1 MLTLAA
7 CETGDFDVAL
17 DAAHELVRVTVAEG
31 AAGPALNAAFALAA
45 CFERMGDS
53 WQAVRLLSHALE
65 DHGDGAP
72 ELPLLIAT
80 NGLCAISIGILHR
93 LLDVGGEAELQTAL
107 QRARSAGDRARELLV
122 TVPNSAYQVAV
133 LGNLGEVMLMQG
145 QVREAEPLLRDALA
159 MALLHGLGAHG
170 WRLQTTL
177 GAWMLAGGEAV
188 AALDAM
194 RHLIVEMGA
203 RAPAQTLIR
212 AHQVAYCACRALGR
226 YEDALQHLEI
236 VERSERGRTNA
247 QLRAQSQLFVTRTEA
262 QHAQWQAEQARRD
275 AQAHRERAAE
285 AAAHAE
291 RDPLTGLG
299 NRRHLQG
306 RCAELM
312 TAAQHDGRPLALA
325 QIDVDHFKGI
335 NDARGHAA
343 GDRVLVV
350 LAQLLRDHTRARDV
364 LARHGGEEF
373 VVVLPGMALAQAAEV
388 CERLRERVAAQVWP
402 EFGAGF
408 ALTIS
413 IGLAAAPPHDLAVLL
428 QRADEALYRAKR
440 GGRNRLVTTAA

>member
-1 MLTLAA
+1 M
-7 CETGDFDVAL
+7 
-17 DAAHELVRVTVAEG
+17 
-31 AAGPALNAAFALAA
+31 
-45 CFERMGDS
+45 
-53 WQAVRLLSHALE
+53 
-65 DHGDGAP
+65 
-72 ELPLLIAT
+72 
-80 NGLCAISIGILHR
+80 
-93 LLDVGGEAELQTAL
+93 
-107 QRARSAGDRARELLV
+107 
-122 TVPNSAYQVAV
+122 
-133 LGNLGEVMLMQG
+133 
-145 QVREAEPLLRDALA
+145 
-159 MALLHGLGAHG
+159 
-170 WRLQTTL
+170 
-177 GAWMLAGGEAV
+177 
-188 AALDAM
+188 
-194 RHLIVEMGA
+194 
-203 RAPAQTLIR
+203 
-212 AHQVAYCACRALGR
+212 GR

-325 QIDVDHFKGI
+325 QVDIDHFKGI
-335 NDARGHAA
+335 NDAHGHAA

-388 CERLRERVAAQVWP
+388 CERLRECVAAQVWP